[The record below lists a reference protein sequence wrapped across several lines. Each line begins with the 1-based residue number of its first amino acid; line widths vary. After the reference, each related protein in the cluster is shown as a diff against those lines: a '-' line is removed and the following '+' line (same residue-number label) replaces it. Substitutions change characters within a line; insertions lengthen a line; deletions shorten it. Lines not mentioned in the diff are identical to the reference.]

1 MRSLTL
7 LPLLA
12 LSLVACGDKSPEP
25 GSDSLEAATAAL
37 PPEVKNPHVMGF
49 ESGHALDSLGNILG
63 GVAVRFSRGD
73 TIFVSVRT
81 QYVAAGAKIEAVL
94 LQGKAN
100 LAKDA
105 GVVGNSDQATGTAVV
120 PLRFAGATPWPKGS
134 YQIEVFLDG
143 ASQGLKPITIE

>member
-7 LPLLA
+7 TPLLA
-12 LSLVACGDKSPEP
+12 LALVACGDKSPEP
-25 GSDSLEAATAAL
+25 GSDSLDPAVAAL

-49 ESGHALDSLGNILG
+49 ESGHALDSLGNVIG
-63 GVAVRFSRGD
+63 GVALRFSRGD
-73 TIFVSVRT
+73 TIFVSVRA
-81 QYVAAGAKIEAVL
+81 QYVAAGAKIDAVL
-94 LQGKAN
+94 LQGKTN

-105 GVVGNSDQATGTAVV
+105 GVVGNSDPATGAAIV
-120 PLRFAGATPWPKGS
+120 PIRLARATPWPAGS